1 MQDTQRRGERF
12 RHPFDPL
19 QVGVDRL
26 FPLFDWI
33 YDLTAEDFFDR
44 VQGEFE
50 RGDDA
55 EVPATTA
62 QTPEEIGV
70 AVFVDLQQ
78 TSIGGNELNRA
89 HTRGA
94 EAILAHE
101 PAETAAEQIT
111 DDSNGC
117 GEPIEWGQPKGVSR
131 LDHICPFHT
140 WLHACCRC
148 PWIDLQTGHIGEV
161 DQDRA
166 ISRVRMSMT
175 STLHRDGESVLTCK
189 GDCGEHISGNGRH
202 DDERWMLV
210 KGRCIP
216 CQTRPV
222 VAIVSWDESTPLE
235 TCSQVLKIDRVERD
249 IWMHRLCVLHR
260 CFPS

>member
-1 MQDTQRRGERF
+1 MWKMKDAQRRGERF

-78 TSIGGNELNRA
+78 TSIGGDKRNSA
-89 HTRGA
+89 HTTSG
-94 EAILAHE
+94 EGILAHE
-101 PAETAAEQIT
+101 TTEA
-111 DDSNGC
+111 
-117 GEPIEWGQPKGVSR
+117 
-131 LDHICPFHT
+131 
-140 WLHACCRC
+140 
-148 PWIDLQTGHIGEV
+148 
-161 DQDRA
+161 
-166 ISRVRMSMT
+166 
-175 STLHRDGESVLTCK
+175 
-189 GDCGEHISGNGRH
+189 
-202 DDERWMLV
+202 
-210 KGRCIP
+210 
-216 CQTRPV
+216 
-222 VAIVSWDESTPLE
+222 
-235 TCSQVLKIDRVERD
+235 
-249 IWMHRLCVLHR
+249 
-260 CFPS
+260 

>member
-1 MQDTQRRGERF
+1 MHDADRRGERF

-55 EVPATTA
+55 EVPATAA

-78 TSIGGNELNRA
+78 TSVGGNELNRA
-89 HTRGA
+89 HAGGA

-101 PAETAAEQIT
+101 SA
-111 DDSNGC
+111 G
-117 GEPIEWGQPKGVSR
+117 
-131 LDHICPFHT
+131 
-140 WLHACCRC
+140 
-148 PWIDLQTGHIGEV
+148 TG
-161 DQDRA
+161 
-166 ISRVRMSMT
+166 
-175 STLHRDGESVLTCK
+175 
-189 GDCGEHISGNGRH
+189 GEHISGNGRH

-210 KGRCIP
+210 KSRCIP
-216 CQTRPV
+216 CQTSPV

-235 TCSQVLKIDRVERD
+235 TCSQVLKLDRVERD
-249 IWMHRLCVLHR
+249 MWMHRWFVLHK

>member
-1 MQDTQRRGERF
+1 MQDTHRRGERF

-78 TSIGGNELNRA
+78 TSIGGNELNLA

-94 EAILAHE
+94 RALLAPQ
-101 PAETAAEQIT
+101 PAVNAAEENT
-111 DDSNGC
+111 HDSDGF
-117 GEPIEWGQPKGVSR
+117 GGHTERGLPKEARRPGV
-131 LDHICPFHT
+131 I
-140 WLHACCRC
+140 
-148 PWIDLQTGHIGEV
+148 
-161 DQDRA
+161 
-166 ISRVRMSMT
+166 
-175 STLHRDGESVLTCK
+175 
-189 GDCGEHISGNGRH
+189 
-202 DDERWMLV
+202 
-210 KGRCIP
+210 
-216 CQTRPV
+216 RP
-222 VAIVSWDESTPLE
+222 
-235 TCSQVLKIDRVERD
+235 
-249 IWMHRLCVLHR
+249 
-260 CFPS
+260 